1 MNDKVGSDNLPA
13 MKPGLV
19 RAVVTLLFVVAVP
32 VLLIAASVAWAVN
45 DLGLY
50 ARGFDKYDIPT
61 VTGIEREDLVQV
73 GREIRSYFHSTQEPL
88 DVRTRIYGREQVLF
102 NYREVIHMADVKDL
116 IWVVYGT
123 GALALLFMS
132 GVGVVGFVRKGR
144 SFAPALCRRI
154 LWGAEA
160 TVGLV
165 ALVGLISL
173 VAFDQL
179 FLLFHRVSF
188 ANDFWQLDPRRDFL
202 VMMFPEGFW
211 LDATLFVA
219 FLTLG
224 GAALLAVVS
233 GGYLV
238 LGNPSMRQ
246 KLIGLLKMDARIRGK
261 NK

>member
-13 MKPGLV
+13 MKSGFI
-19 RAVVTLLFVVAVP
+19 RAVVTSLFVLAAP
-32 VLLIAASVAWAVN
+32 VLLISASVAWAVN

-50 ARGFDKYDIPT
+50 ARGFDKYDIPS

-73 GREIRSYFHSTQEPL
+73 GREIQGYFHSTREPL
-88 DVRTRIYGREQVLF
+88 DVRTTIYGREQALF

-116 IWVVYGT
+116 IWVVYGA
-123 GALALLFMS
+123 GALSLLYMA
-132 GVGVVGFVRKGR
+132 GVGAAGFVRKGR
-144 SFAPALCRRI
+144 SFAPWLCRRI

-211 LDATLFVA
+211 LDATFFVA

-224 GAALLAVVS
+224 GAALLGLAS

-238 LGNPSMRQ
+238 LQKPSIRR
-246 KLIGLLKMDARIRGK
+246 KLAGLLKMDSRVRGK
-261 NK
+261 KG